1 MHAPLWHRPYRLLVH
16 TLLAAFAVPM
26 HMPALVQVSGLV
38 QSFMSLHEL
47 PGEQLPTHEPFTQA
61 MPVHD
66 LQVLLAPPPHI
77 EAVSLA
83 TGTQVLP
90 LQHPGVLDAA
100 VQTL

>member
-1 MHAPLWHRPYRLLVH
+1 MQ

-90 LQHPGVLDAA
+90 LQHPVVHEAA
-100 VQTL
+100 VQTQLPALQV